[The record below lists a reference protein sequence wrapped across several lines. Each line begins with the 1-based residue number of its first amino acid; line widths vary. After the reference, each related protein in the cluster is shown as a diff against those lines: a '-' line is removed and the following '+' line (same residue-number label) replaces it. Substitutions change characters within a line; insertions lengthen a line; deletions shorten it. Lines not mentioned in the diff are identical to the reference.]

1 MKVTLKYGIA
11 SYSGTI
17 DDITFGSY
25 KNDTLCIGRKWVMPR
40 LTEQNT
46 VMSMIAK
53 NLSTLYGLC
62 SAEYKSDLRTYAYQY
77 GKEHSAKDKM
87 YPNAYSI
94 FVKMMF
100 AFKKANE
107 ASVTL
112 DTITYSDIQS
122 LFPDVSTIAGAVD
135 SGYLPN
141 TTGAELLDAE
151 M

>member
-11 SYSGTI
+11 TYSGTI

-25 KNDTLCIGRKWVMPR
+25 KNDTLCIARKWVMPR
-40 LTEQNT
+40 LTDQNT
-46 VMSMIAK
+46 EMSAIAK

-62 SAEYKSDLRTYAYQY
+62 STDYKADLKTYAYQY
-77 GKEHSAKDKM
+77 GKEHSAKDKLA
-87 YPNAYSI
+87 PNAYSI
-94 FVKMMF
+94 FIKMMF
-100 AFKKANE
+100 AFQKGNE

-122 LFPDVSTIAGAVD
+122 LFPDITTVGGAVD

-141 TTGAELLDAE
+141 VEGAELLDAE

>member
-1 MKVTLKYGIA
+1 
-11 SYSGTI
+11 
-17 DDITFGSY
+17 
-25 KNDTLCIGRKWVMPR
+25 
-40 LTEQNT
+40 
-46 VMSMIAK
+46 
-53 NLSTLYGLC
+53 
-62 SAEYKSDLRTYAYQY
+62 
-77 GKEHSAKDKM
+77 M